1 MSRDGQKSTAST
13 PLSTV
18 DITPVSNSNS
28 RPGLGP
34 TVQSPSNPHTTK
46 RNDQNASSSISE
58 NNLNR
63 RVKDGSAPLPSLL
76 GISQAHPHTQYSGG
90 RSFNYEEKYA
100 PDPLGEELNEN
111 ARVFKVYLDETES
124 FDDDMLRG
132 FRETIDSL
140 LVFAALF
147 SAVVTS
153 FIIATI
159 ASLQPDYSQISAV
172 LLMEQVQLL
181 RAAGNSTAINA
192 IPQPSIDLQNA
203 SVDANT
209 LWINGLF
216 LTSLSLA
223 LVTALLSVLV
233 KQWLQAYTSILAGNA
248 KQRAMIRQF
257 RYHGLVKW
265 KVPEIIGVL
274 PIILHM
280 SLALFLIGLT
290 LYISVL
296 HSSLCWILVTITSLA
311 FTFYFGS
318 IFIPQF
324 KLECPYRIPLLFA
337 PIKHGIHAFTALMWI
352 LGWVVAKTLG
362 NIDDFKHRYGHT
374 PLSSLSQTANLR
386 DYELLHLR
394 HGAQGIL

>member
-1 MSRDGQKSTAST
+1 
-13 PLSTV
+13 
-18 DITPVSNSNS
+18 
-28 RPGLGP
+28 
-34 TVQSPSNPHTTK
+34 
-46 RNDQNASSSISE
+46 
-58 NNLNR
+58 
-63 RVKDGSAPLPSLL
+63 
-76 GISQAHPHTQYSGG
+76 
-90 RSFNYEEKYA
+90 NYEEKYA

-132 FRETIDSL
+132 FKETIDSL

-181 RAAGNSTAINA
+181 RAAGNSTVINA

-209 LWINGLF
+209 LWVNGLF

-290 LYISVL
+290 LYI
-296 HSSLCWILVTITSLA
+296 
-311 FTFYFGS
+311 
-318 IFIPQF
+318 
-324 KLECPYRIPLLFA
+324 
-337 PIKHGIHAFTALMWI
+337 
-352 LGWVVAKTLG
+352 
-362 NIDDFKHRYGHT
+362 
-374 PLSSLSQTANLR
+374 
-386 DYELLHLR
+386 
-394 HGAQGIL
+394 